1 MMQVLAIAQRC
12 FRSCRLISVPGL
24 LLGVFIGTAHGQYA
38 PPGIPRPQ
46 HGQDPDLHMEQVNK
60 WLEESRNY
68 EDRYFRDSPYSPRA
82 QKAVRAVKDAADG
95 MAVATALGGGIIVLL
110 VGLFIAK
117 RLRAPSY

>member
-1 MMQVLAIAQRC
+1 
-12 FRSCRLISVPGL
+12 
-24 LLGVFIGTAHGQYA
+24 
-38 PPGIPRPQ
+38 
-46 HGQDPDLHMEQVNK
+46 MEQVNK

-68 EDRYFRDSPYSPRA
+68 EDRYFRDSPYAPRA

-117 RLRAPSY
+117 RLRTPSYARSSALDDPRIRLLMSDMASESQRARAALNRESPASSPPQG